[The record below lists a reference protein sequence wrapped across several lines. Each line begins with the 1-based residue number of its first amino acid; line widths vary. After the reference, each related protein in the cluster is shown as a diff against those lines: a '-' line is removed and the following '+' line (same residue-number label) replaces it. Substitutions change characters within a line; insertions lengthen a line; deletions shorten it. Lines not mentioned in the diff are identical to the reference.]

1 MSIFRIFLLLAVS
14 LLASCSTAKTAQQ
27 NVAHENLIIYYE
39 SEVGNEALLKAAK
52 QYGSEI
58 LYVYRNINGIAVTV
72 PRSKSLQDAIK
83 YYESIKGVLSVT
95 KDLKV
100 QLD

>member
-1 MSIFRIFLLLAVS
+1 MQIFKILLLLAAS
-14 LLASCSTAKTAQQ
+14 LLASCSTAKTAPH

-39 SEVGNEALLKAAK
+39 PEVGNEALLRAAK

-58 LYVYRNINGIAVTV
+58 LYIYNNINGIAVTV
-72 PRSKSLQDAIK
+72 THDAAPHDAIK
-83 YYESIKGVLSVT
+83 YYEDIKGVLSAT
-95 KDLKV
+95 KDMKV

>member
-1 MSIFRIFLLLAVS
+1 MQIFKILIFLAVS

-27 NVAHENLIIYYE
+27 NVTHENLIIYYDP
-39 SEVGNEALLKAAK
+39 EVGNEPLLRAAK

-58 LYVYRNINGIAVTV
+58 LYIYHNINGIAVTV
-72 PRSKSLQDAIK
+72 PQSKPLQDAVK

-95 KDLKV
+95 KDMKV